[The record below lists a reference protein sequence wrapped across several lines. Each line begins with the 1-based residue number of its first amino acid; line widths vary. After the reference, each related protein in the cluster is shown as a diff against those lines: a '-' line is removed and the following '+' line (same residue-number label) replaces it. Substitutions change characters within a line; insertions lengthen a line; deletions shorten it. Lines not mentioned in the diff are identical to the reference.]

1 MYETESGIVW
11 YDWPYIIKFRH
22 TGEKPF
28 QCTYCP
34 KKFILKTDRNSHE
47 RVHTG
52 EKPYECELCKARFSS
67 SSNLRRHEKGYC
79 TMKNYID
86 NPRKIKT
93 VTNVTE
99 GATKMSE
106 DVTIESSL
114 KEPETAEIKVEF
126 IE

>member
-1 MYETESGIVW
+1 MHCSESYLELSI
-11 YDWPYIIKFRH
+11 FRH

-28 QCTYCP
+28 QCSFCP

-52 EKPYECELCKARFSS
+52 EKPYECERCKARFSS

-79 TMKNYID
+79 TM

-93 VTNVTE
+93 VTNVT
-99 GATKMSE
+99 K
-106 DVTIESSL
+106 DVTESVTNDYSQ